1 MRFEDIVL
9 WSKEI
14 IQDFVLKNP
23 DWIVIIRWATATGKS
38 RLSVELSKF
47 FDVEIISSDS
57 RQIFREMNIGTDKV
71 SKEILDRIPHHQ
83 IDIVNPDESYTA
95 WQWQKDVQKQIKEI
109 IRLIALPILFQCQ
122 CKMELPYSCP
132 LDTRGIRC
140 SDLSQWKKYRLTPLP
155 QKNAL
160 TPGQEAKAV
169 WLKSRF
175 EPFWNHILWSLIK
188 HKLPPTVC

>member
-1 MRFEDIVL
+1 MNSLSPMQHSQVKYCLICSELYLFNNIHYLVFLTIENRKF
-9 WSKEI
+9 
-14 IQDFVLKNP
+14 LK
-23 DWIVIIRWATATGKS
+23 WK
-38 RLSVELSKF
+38 
-47 FDVEIISSDS
+47 
-57 RQIFREMNIGTDKV
+57 
-71 SKEILDRIPHHQ
+71 ILDQ
-83 IDIVNPDESYTA
+83 YEASSLSFLNT
-95 WQWQKDVQKQIKEI
+95 QKQIKEI

-175 EPFWNHILWSLIK
+175 EPF
-188 HKLPPTVC
+188 